1 VSRLKKKYET
11 LARRKMRVRGR
22 VSGTA
27 ERPRLSVFRSL
38 RHVHVQIID
47 DVAGHTLAAASTV
60 EKALAEGLGST
71 GSCEAAKAIGKAV
84 GERALAKGIKRVV
97 FDRGGRPYHGRV
109 AAVAEGA
116 REAGLEF

>member
-1 VSRLKKKYET
+1 MSRLKQKYET

-22 VSGTA
+22 VTGTA

-38 RHVHVQIID
+38 KHVHVQIID
-47 DVAGHTLAAASTV
+47 DVAGCTLAAASTV
-60 EKALAEGLGST
+60 EKALAEGLSST

-84 GERALAKGIKRVV
+84 GERAVAKGVKQVV